1 LKVRTAGLLDLAR
14 IEEMHRTAETRLTD
28 AAPPAARLWS
38 LLSSTLSAFVPLT
51 QETLLYVAEEK
62 GKVVGFIQASG
73 QPLSLDLRRAR
84 ILQVL
89 NLQVADESDLEEV
102 AAALVEHLCN
112 QALERGALRLFVRVP
127 DHDPVLSAFRLQGF
141 RQYATEVVLYADK
154 PVKRSDKPPEGVR
167 SIKRGDDRRLYQ
179 LYRKVTPQGVSQL
192 EAPTY
197 REWRALHGGEWTGGL
212 PGGGSDKQEHV
223 VERIELV
230 GWVKAVRSTGAR
242 PDWLQFMAL
251 AEQPLPGELA
261 DFGLMMLGNSEAPAW
276 SSLRHYDSHMIDALR
291 GRGFSVLLS
300 QLLLVKEL
308 AVRVPAREKA
318 TEKGLVPSFG

>member
-1 LKVRTAGLLDLAR
+1 
-14 IEEMHRTAETRLTD
+14 
-28 AAPPAARLWS
+28 
-38 LLSSTLSAFVPLT
+38 
-51 QETLLYVAEEK
+51 
-62 GKVVGFIQASG
+62 
-73 QPLSLDLRRAR
+73 
-84 ILQVL
+84 
-89 NLQVADESDLEEV
+89 
-102 AAALVEHLCN
+102 
-112 QALERGALRLFVRVP
+112 
-127 DHDPVLSAFRLQGF
+127 
-141 RQYATEVVLYADK
+141 
-154 PVKRSDKPPEGVR
+154 
-167 SIKRGDDRRLYQ
+167 
-179 LYRKVTPQGVSQL
+179 
-192 EAPTY
+192 
-197 REWRALHGGEWTGGL
+197 
-212 PGGGSDKQEHV
+212 

-251 AEQPLPGELA
+251 AEHPLPGELA